1 MKTSK
6 LSIRLLW
13 YITPLVILPLLFLGG
28 FTLTNVTNSTQKQ
41 ADLIMSRFVEQ
52 QQQKVFNYIDSF
64 HSTAKL
70 LSTSPVLNDFL
81 SNDIHADGSYTRRLG
96 ALMDVFASY
105 SEAYPDIISI
115 NLVSASGK
123 SDAYYSNNLT
133 TAPQS
138 YPFFKQVLQ
147 SNLRQQQFMVQNNDG
162 TTNLFFVQRVQSVD
176 YYLKRPQQLGFIVLQ
191 VEPSILNTSILEAPY
206 NNTLNLLLTN
216 DGQILFSSDYS
227 LRGQYITEH
236 ELEQVHDLADVG
248 TLSTIELSSIDKIE
262 RMIFA
267 VQMSGGYYFVS
278 TIPKG
283 VLYQSGKAISL
294 ITGLIVIISVITLP
308 ILIFVVVRN
317 LLLNPIELLGA
328 ASHRV
333 GDGDLSVNL
342 PAHTNDEVGVLFN
355 DFNHMINQIRHYQE
369 QLEEYK
375 HHLED
380 KVESRTKALEAMNS
394 QLELAIAQAEQANQL
409 KSRFLANMSH
419 EIRTP
424 LTAIMGFTEQ
434 LLINDKVVN
443 DKQHLNT
450 ILRNSKHLLELINN
464 ILDLSKIEAEKLAVE
479 QAPLNVV
486 QLVHD
491 IESIIEPLAHDKQ
504 LAFSI
509 HYELPLPRTI
519 YSDMTRLKQ
528 ILINIAS
535 NAVKFTEQGN
545 VSICVHYLQSKQQLE
560 FVVKDTG
567 IGMSEHQIERIFK
580 PFEQAD
586 ATTTRR
592 FGGTGLGLCI
602 SKNLAQLLGGDVT
615 LKSEIGIG
623 SRFAITVDCH
633 INEPKQP
640 LELLTEQAQLIPEK
654 DPFLSFATSS
664 FDANILVAE
673 DNPDNQLLIKL
684 LLQTWGLEPDMANNG
699 AQAVEMALVNDYQ
712 LIIMGFTEQLLIN
725 DKVVNDKQ
733 HLNTILRNSKHLLEL
748 INNILDLSKIEAEKL
763 AVEQAPLNVVQL
775 VHDIESIIEPLAHD
789 KQLAFSIHYELPLPR
804 TIYSDMTRL
813 KQILINIASNAVKF
827 TEQGNV
833 SICVH
838 YLQSKQQLEFVVK
851 DTGIGMSEH
860 QIERIFKP
868 FEQADAT
875 TTRRFGGTG
884 LGLCISKN
892 LAQLLGGDVTLK
904 SEIGIGSRFAITVD
918 CHINEPK
925 QPLELLTE
933 QAQLIPE
940 KDPFLSFAT
949 SSFDA
954 NILVAEDNP
963 DNQLLIKLLLQ
974 TWGLEPDMANNGA
987 QAVEMALVN
996 DYQLIIMD
1004 MQMPVM
1010 GGLEATKMLR
1020 HAAYDGPIIALTA
1033 NVMNHDIDTYIEAGC
1048 DKALAKP
1055 IDKDALENVL
1065 VSYLNLEKDNQN
1077 KWDSLLKSEKFQQ
1090 INDNYVAN
1098 LPSYLQ
1104 KVNSLKASN
1113 DAEALRSV
1121 AHSLK
1126 GSAGCFNFDDIYH
1139 SAALLE
1145 ENLLSNDQAQR
1156 PTLIVNL
1163 INAIEQTIARS
1174 KETA

>member
-64 HSTAKL
+64 HSTTKL
-70 LSTSPVLNDFL
+70 LSTSPVLSDFL
-81 SNDIHADGSYTRRLG
+81 ANDVRANGSYTRQLG

-105 SEAYPDIISI
+105 SEAYPDIVSI

-133 TAPQS
+133 TAPKS
-138 YPFFKQVLQ
+138 YPFLNKVLQ
-147 SNLRQQQFMVQNNDG
+147 SNLSQQQFMDQKSDG
-162 TTNLFFVQRVQSVD
+162 TTSLYFIQRIYSVD
-176 YYLKRPQQLGFIVLQ
+176 YYLKRPQQLGFIVVH

-206 NNTLNLLLTN
+206 NNTLNLLLTK
-216 DGQILFSSDYS
+216 DGKILFSSDYS
-227 LRGQYITEH
+227 MRGQYISEY
-236 ELEQVHDLADVG
+236 ELNRIHDLADIG

-267 VQMSGGYYFVS
+267 VQMSGGYYYVS
-278 TIPKG
+278 TIPKA

-294 ITGLIVIISVITLP
+294 ITGLIVLISVITLP

-342 PAHTNDEVGVLFN
+342 PAHTNDEVGILFN
-355 DFNHMINQIRHYQE
+355 DFNHMVNQIRHYQQ
-369 QLEEYK
+369 QLEDYK

-434 LLINDKVVN
+434 LLHNDKIAN
-443 DKQHLNT
+443 DKQHLST

-464 ILDLSKIEAEKLAVE
+464 ILDLSKIEAEKLAVD
-479 QAPLNVV
+479 QAPINVV

-491 IESIIEPLAHDKQ
+491 IESIIEPLAKEKQ
-504 LAFSI
+504 LTLNI
-509 HYELPLPRTI
+509 NYELPLPRTI
-519 YSDMTRLKQ
+519 YSDITRLKQ
-528 ILINIAS
+528 ILINVAN
-535 NAVKFTEQGN
+535 NAVKFTEQGS
-545 VSICVHYLQSKQQLE
+545 VSICVHFHQKRKMLE
-560 FVVKDTG
+560 FVVTDTG
-567 IGMSEHQIERIFK
+567 IGMSENQIKRVFK

-602 SKNLAQLLGGDVT
+602 SKNLAQLLGGDVV
-615 LKSEIGIG
+615 LKSEIGKG
-623 SRFAITVDCH
+623 SKFSISVSCH
-633 INEPKQP
+633 LTGRKPALQ
-640 LELLTEQAQLIPEK
+640 LLTDKSQLTPER
-654 DPFLSFATSS
+654 DPLLSFATNH

-684 LLQTWGLEPDMANNG
+684 LLQTWGLEPD
-699 AQAVEMALVNDYQ
+699 
-712 LIIMGFTEQLLIN
+712 
-725 DKVVNDKQ
+725 
-733 HLNTILRNSKHLLEL
+733 
-748 INNILDLSKIEAEKL
+748 
-763 AVEQAPLNVVQL
+763 
-775 VHDIESIIEPLAHD
+775 
-789 KQLAFSIHYELPLPR
+789 
-804 TIYSDMTRL
+804 
-813 KQILINIASNAVKF
+813 IAS
-827 TEQGNV
+827 
-833 SICVH
+833 
-838 YLQSKQQLEFVVK
+838 
-851 DTGIGMSEH
+851 
-860 QIERIFKP
+860 
-868 FEQADAT
+868 
-875 TTRRFGGTG
+875 
-884 LGLCISKN
+884 
-892 LAQLLGGDVTLK
+892 
-904 SEIGIGSRFAITVD
+904 
-918 CHINEPK
+918 
-925 QPLELLTE
+925 
-933 QAQLIPE
+933 
-940 KDPFLSFAT
+940 
-949 SSFDA
+949 
-954 NILVAEDNP
+954 
-963 DNQLLIKLLLQ
+963 
-974 TWGLEPDMANNGA
+974 NGA

-1010 GGLEATKMLR
+1010 GGLEATRMLR

-1033 NVMNHDIDTYIEAGC
+1033 NVMNHDIGTYLEAGC
-1048 DKALAKP
+1048 DKALGKP

-1065 VSYLNLEKDNQN
+1065 VSYLHLEKDNQN
-1077 KWDSLLKSEKFQQ
+1077 KWDNLLKSEKFQQ
-1090 INDNYVAN
+1090 IADNYLAN
-1098 LPSYLQ
+1098 LPTYLDEVKTYQ
-1104 KVNSLKASN
+1104 RS
-1113 DAEALRSV
+1113 DDWEALRNV
-1121 AHSLK
+1121 AHSIK

-1139 SAALLE
+1139 SAGALEDSLK
-1145 ENLLSNDQAQR
+1145 NDNKIVR
-1156 PTLIVNL
+1156 DDLIADL
-1163 INAIEQTIARS
+1163 ITAIENSINNKQV
-1174 KETA
+1174 